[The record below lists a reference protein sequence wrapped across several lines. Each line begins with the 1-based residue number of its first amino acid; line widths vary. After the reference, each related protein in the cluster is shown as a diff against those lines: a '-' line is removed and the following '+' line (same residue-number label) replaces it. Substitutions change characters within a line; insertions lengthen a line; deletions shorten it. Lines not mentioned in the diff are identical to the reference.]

1 MDSAGIGRWEG
12 LWVPFHVPR
21 AWEPGV
27 EGLLKVEDNQVGRW
41 VAGSRRPLAEGELL
55 AECWKELL
63 KMGDAL

>member
-1 MDSAGIGRWEG
+1 MDSTGTGRWED
-12 LWVPFHVPR
+12 LWVQFHVPR

-27 EGLLKVEDNQVGRW
+27 DLLKVEDNQVDQW
-41 VAGSRRPLAEGELL
+41 VVGSSRPLAEGELL